1 MAVAI
6 ESYWRRQAIPVIRE
20 VIERNGLNDPAAL
33 RRALR
38 ASYPWGPRRHHAY
51 RIWCD
56 EIHRQLGTGRYAGR
70 PEQRQ
75 GRVMRAEHV
84 SAGQLSLLD
93 MAPVGVHAGQA
104 S

>member
-6 ESYWRRQAIPVIRE
+6 DSYWRRQAIPVIRA
-20 VIERNGLNDPAAL
+20 VIERERLSDPAAL

-38 ASYPWGPRRHHAY
+38 AAYPWGPRRYHPY

-56 EIHRQLGTGRYAGR
+56 EVRRQLGTGRYAGR

-75 GRVMRAEHV
+75 CRVMRREQG
-84 SAGQLSLLD
+84 SPGQLSLLD
-93 MAPVGVHAGQA
+93 MVP
-104 S
+104 